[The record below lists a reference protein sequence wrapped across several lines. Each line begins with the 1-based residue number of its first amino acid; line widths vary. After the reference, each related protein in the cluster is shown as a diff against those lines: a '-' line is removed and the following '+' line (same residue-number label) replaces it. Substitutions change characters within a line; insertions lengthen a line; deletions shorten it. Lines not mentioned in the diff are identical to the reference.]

1 MTLRDHFEK
10 DTREELPLLEHYEYD
25 HEGYYSDT
33 ANYFTEY
40 SKWLET
46 KLQNTSSNSDYAKF
60 PTIVAIVD
68 HLNGG
73 KNLGWTCG
81 DVEPIVKAIKE
92 LGNFA

>member
-1 MTLRDHFEK
+1 MSRITNKHIIKIKELISDEVCMGTFGMVELELLEMEK
-10 DTREELPLLEHYEYD
+10 DFLD
-25 HEGYYSDT
+25 Q
-33 ANYFTEY
+33 
-40 SKWLET
+40 
-46 KLQNTSSNSDYAKF
+46 LQNTSSNSDCAKF

-68 HLNGG
+68 NLNGG

>member
-1 MTLRDHFEK
+1 MIKRYNIVEHSYGDG
-10 DTREELPLLEHYEYD
+10 DTSMDVREALEGQYVEYED
-25 HEGYYSDT
+25 I
-33 ANYFTEY
+33 
-40 SKWLET
+40 KQL
-46 KLQNTSSNSDYAKF
+46 LQNTSSNSDYAKF

-68 HLNGG
+68 NLNGG